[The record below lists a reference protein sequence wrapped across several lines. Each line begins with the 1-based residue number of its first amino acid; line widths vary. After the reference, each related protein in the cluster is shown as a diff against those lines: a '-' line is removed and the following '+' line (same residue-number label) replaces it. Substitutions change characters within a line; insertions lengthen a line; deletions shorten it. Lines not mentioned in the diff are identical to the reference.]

1 MYLSPFLLH
10 YILLNS
16 EQNMKLAG
24 CYFLI
29 TIFIFSSLS
38 SCRSGSANSNKLHEN
53 YLDNDFK
60 PDEFYP
66 GGQVEIT
73 VPSSGSNMYGF
84 AYTADGKGPHPTVVL
99 LHGLPGNERSL
110 DLAQSLRRAGYNV
123 IYFNYRGTWGSK
135 GTFGFQ
141 NAIDDA
147 RAMVDYLTDSL
158 NSETLK
164 VDPDRIAFYGHSMG
178 AGISMLAGLQ
188 DPRVKGVI
196 GISVFNPYTLLQGE
210 SARGTLI
217 SLKQYLL
224 TLGMLNCD
232 PDKFLN
238 DVLANV
244 HQYDIGGLISKSN
257 KPLLVID
264 EHMNNTEFT
273 DFNKRSNFNYKLWN
287 TDHAFSNRRIALTK
301 EVKNWLD
308 QVLPKKDVAAE

>member
-1 MYLSPFLLH
+1 
-10 YILLNS
+10 
-16 EQNMKLAG
+16 MKLVG
-24 CYFLI
+24 CYLLI
-29 TIFIFSSLS
+29 TLIIISSLS
-38 SCRSGSANSNKLHEN
+38 SCRSGSSSLNKPNES

-66 GGQVEIT
+66 GGQVEIQI
-73 VPSSGSNMYGF
+73 PSSGSTMYGF

-110 DLAQSLRRAGYNV
+110 DVAQSLRRAGYNV

-141 NAIDDA
+141 NAVDDA
-147 RAMVDYLTDSL
+147 KAMVDYLTDSV
-158 NSETLK
+158 NSVTLK
-164 VDPDRIAFYGHSMG
+164 VNPDRIAFYGHSMG
-178 AGISMLAGLQ
+178 AGISMLAGLK

-196 GISVFNPYTLLQGE
+196 GISVFNPYTLLQGQ

-217 SLKQYLL
+217 SLKEYLL

-238 DVLANV
+238 DVLANI
-244 HQYDIGGLISKSN
+244 QDYNIGKLISQSK
-257 KPLLVID
+257 KPVLVID

-273 DFNKRSNFNYKLWN
+273 DFNKRTNFNYKLWN
-287 TDHAFSNRRIALTK
+287 TDHAFSNRRIALAR

-308 QVLPKKDVAAE
+308 KTLAAEEIPRE

>member
-1 MYLSPFLLH
+1 MKIICNNILIIPFLFFS
-10 YILLNS
+10 LL
-16 EQNMKLAG
+16 
-24 CYFLI
+24 
-29 TIFIFSSLS
+29 
-38 SCRSGSANSNKLHEN
+38 SCKSGSPVKINEE
-53 YLDNDFK
+53 YLYNDFK

-66 GGQVEIT
+66 GGQVEIQI
-73 VPSSGSNMYGF
+73 PSSGSTMYGF

-110 DLAQSLRRAGYNV
+110 DVAQSIRRAGYNV

-147 RAMVDYLTDSL
+147 KAMVDYLTDSL
-158 NSETLK
+158 NSTALK
-164 VDPDRIAFYGHSMG
+164 VDPERIAFYGHSMG
-178 AGISMLAGLQ
+178 AGISVLAGLK

-196 GISVFNPYTLLQGE
+196 GISVFNPYTLLQGK

-217 SLKQYLL
+217 SLKEYLL

-238 DVLANV
+238 DVLANI
-244 HQYDIGGLISKSN
+244 QNYDIAKLISQSK
-257 KPLLVID
+257 KPVLVID

-273 DFNKRSNFNYKLWN
+273 DFNKRKNFSYKLWN

-308 QVLPKKDVAAE
+308 KTLPAKEIVRE